1 VHLSRRK
8 LSRMESAMT
17 EHSTFM
23 ASARRTIDIEY
34 RAVGELSQRIGPSFA
49 MACER
54 LLKCTGRIIVTGMGK
69 SGHIASKI
77 AATLSSTGSPAFF
90 VHPAEASHGDLGM
103 ITDKDV
109 VLALS
114 YSGTTSEIMAIL
126 PMLKRQGIPLISMT
140 GAPDSPVAQASDIHI
155 DASVREEAC
164 PLGQAPTSS
173 TTVALVLGDAIAMAL
188 LEARGF
194 TLEEFAFSHPGG
206 RLGRRLLLKVKDI
219 MHSGPSIPCVS
230 PDTLLRDA
238 LLEMTRKG
246 LGMTTVV
253 DASGTLC
260 GVFTD
265 GDLRRTLDSGHNIR
279 ETLIRD
285 VMSAGGKKVRENALA
300 TEAVRIMQEKS
311 IYSLIVVDDADVLR
325 GVIRMHDLLQA
336 NVV

>member
-1 VHLSRRK
+1 
-8 LSRMESAMT
+8 MT
-17 EHSTFM
+17 EHSTFI
-23 ASARRTIDIEY
+23 ASARRTIDIEH
-34 RAVGELSQRIGPSFA
+34 RAVGELSGRIGPSFN

-54 LLKCTGRIIVTGMGK
+54 LLNCAGRIIVTGMGK
-69 SGHIASKI
+69 SGHVASKI

-114 YSGTTSEIMAIL
+114 YSGTTNEIMAIL
-126 PMLKRQGIPLISMT
+126 PMLKRQGIPLIAMT
-140 GAPDSPVAQASDIHI
+140 GAPDSPIAQASDIHI

-206 RLGRRLLLKVKDI
+206 RLGRRLLLKVRDI
-219 MHSGPSIPCVS
+219 MHSGAAIPSVS

-253 DASGTLC
+253 DSSGALC

-279 ETLIRD
+279 TTLIRD
-285 VMSAGGKKVRENALA
+285 VMSAGGKKVSENALA

-311 IYSLIVVDDADVLR
+311 IYSLIVVDDAGALR

>member
-1 VHLSRRK
+1 MHLSRRE

-17 EHSTFM
+17 EQSTFM
-23 ASARRTIDIEY
+23 ASARRTIDIEH

-54 LLKCTGRIIVTGMGK
+54 LLNCTGRIIVTGMGK

-155 DASVREEAC
+155 DASVREEAWAT
-164 PLGQAPTSS
+164 GESGAP
-173 TTVALVLGDAIAMAL
+173 VMEI
-188 LEARGF
+188 
-194 TLEEFAFSHPGG
+194 
-206 RLGRRLLLKVKDI
+206 
-219 MHSGPSIPCVS
+219 SGMP
-230 PDTLLRDA
+230 
-238 LLEMTRKG
+238 
-246 LGMTTVV
+246 
-253 DASGTLC
+253 
-260 GVFTD
+260 
-265 GDLRRTLDSGHNIR
+265 
-279 ETLIRD
+279 
-285 VMSAGGKKVRENALA
+285 
-300 TEAVRIMQEKS
+300 
-311 IYSLIVVDDADVLR
+311 
-325 GVIRMHDLLQA
+325 
-336 NVV
+336 

>member
-1 VHLSRRK
+1 
-8 LSRMESAMT
+8 MESAMT

-23 ASARRTIDIEY
+23 ASARRTIDIEH

-54 LLKCTGRIIVTGMGK
+54 LLNCTGRIIVTGMGK

-126 PMLKRQGIPLISMT
+126 PMLKRQGIPLIAMT

-219 MHSGPSIPCVS
+219 MHSGSAIPCVS

-253 DASGTLC
+253 DGSGTLC

>member
-1 VHLSRRK
+1 
-8 LSRMESAMT
+8 MESAMT
-17 EHSTFM
+17 KHDTFI
-23 ASARRTIDIEY
+23 ASAHRTIDIEH
-34 RAVGELSQRIGPSFA
+34 RAIGELSQRIGPSFA

-54 LLKCTGRIIVTGMGK
+54 LLNCAGRIIVTGMGK

-114 YSGTTSEIMAIL
+114 YSGTTSEILAIL
-126 PMLKRQGIPLISMT
+126 PMLKRKGIPLISMT
-140 GAPDSPVAQASDIHI
+140 GAPDSSIAQNSDIHI

-164 PLGQAPTSS
+164 PLGQAPTTS

-219 MHSGPSIPCVS
+219 MHTDSAIPAVG
-230 PDTLLRDA
+230 PDTQLSDA
-238 LLEMTRKG
+238 LLEITRKG
-246 LGMTTVV
+246 LGMTTVL
-253 DASGTLC
+253 DESGNLC

-265 GDLRRTLDSGHNIR
+265 GDLRRTLDSGRNIR

-285 VMSAGGKKVRENALA
+285 VMSTGGRKVRENALA
-300 TEAVRIMQEKS
+300 TEAVRIMQEYS
-311 IYSLIVVDDADVLR
+311 IYSLIVVDDAGALR